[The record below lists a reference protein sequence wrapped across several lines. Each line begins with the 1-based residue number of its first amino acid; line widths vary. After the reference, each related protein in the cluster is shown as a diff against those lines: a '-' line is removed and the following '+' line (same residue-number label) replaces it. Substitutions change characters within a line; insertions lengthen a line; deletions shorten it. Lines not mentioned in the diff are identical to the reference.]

1 MKKVLSLT
9 LMALILGSGLTMA
22 EQKIAVVDVQ
32 AVVAKSAQVQALKKE
47 QQAKFQDLEKWLNTA
62 QADVEKQ
69 KTQDG
74 KDKLLK
80 KYNSEFAKKK
90 EVIAKDYASRLQDV
104 DKSIT
109 SGHPAKRYYD
119 GEFSHWS
126 FHDTIDIN
134 RTLAILKSLCSPE
147 GIKVN
152 YSKAESF
159 YPSRFYFYCDIK

>member
-109 SGHPAKRYYD
+109 
-119 GEFSHWS
+119 
-126 FHDTIDIN
+126 DTIATQARLKGYNMVISKGVVVYGGDDI
-134 RTLAILKSLCSPE
+134 TADVK
-147 GIKVN
+147 KVV
-152 YSKAESF
+152 K
-159 YPSRFYFYCDIK
+159 